1 MGRWVHVESTKKAQV
16 RACAKKNN
24 HQGEY
29 IMKIT
34 EKQVVFYN
42 AKKDGFLGEYKDRGT
57 LAFAAGFSEDLKNA
71 LSIPLKSYEEQKKR
85 A

>member
-1 MGRWVHVESTKKAQV
+1 
-16 RACAKKNN
+16 
-24 HQGEY
+24 
-29 IMKIT
+29 MKIT